1 MKRLFA
7 ILFTCLALLSFA
19 TTGGLSVPTS
29 SISSLEITD
38 PDSCAVETSA
48 DTLAAVPTF
57 SVDSM
62 IQRVLKNGEK
72 LLGKPYRVT
81 GYASWP
87 LDCSGY
93 VCYLLGKESITM
105 PRTSGSMA
113 QIGETVKLAEAQPG
127 DLLFFKGRNSGS
139 SRVGHV
145 AIVHSNNNGVI
156 TMIHSCNHGIV
167 KEVLQNEKYFYS
179 RLLSCKRPDYAGM
192 RKK

>member
-1 MKRLFA
+1 MFA
-7 ILFTCLALLSFA
+7 IIFTCIALLGFA
-19 TTGGLSVPTS
+19 TTGGFSVPSGSYVT
-29 SISSLEITD
+29 ISTTD
-38 PDSCAVETSA
+38 PDSCAVEVVA
-48 DTLAAVPTF
+48 DTIAAVPTF

-62 IQRVLKNGEK
+62 IQRVLRNGEK

-81 GYASWP
+81 GYAAWP

-105 PRTSGSMA
+105 PRTSGGMSTM
-113 QIGETVKLAEAQPG
+113 GTTVSLQDAQPG
-127 DLLFFKGRNSGS
+127 DLLFFKGRNASS

-145 AIVHSNNNGVI
+145 AMVHSNNNGMI

-167 KEVLQNEKYFYS
+167 KEVLQHEKYFSS
-179 RLLSCKRPDYAGM
+179 RLISCKRPDYAGM